1 MSTTF
6 DTWLQTLAAGGKGG
20 SAISLKIATR
30 GLAWEDSIEISGDWS
45 GATLEGSIS
54 AAPDAASAL
63 ATVTIGSAS
72 YDSDADVTVWA
83 VSLASGTGSNS
94 TGILPSDTDGDG
106 VEYLPIAF
114 YLTPSGGSKELLF
127 GAAFPLT
134 GKV

>member
-1 MSTTF
+1 MATTF
-6 DTWLQTLAAGGKGG
+6 DTWLHTLQAGGKGG
-20 SAISLKIATR
+20 ASVSLKLATR
-30 GLAWEDSIEISGDWS
+30 GLAWEDVIEISGDWS
-45 GATLEGSIS
+45 DATIEGSIR

-63 ATVTIGSAS
+63 ATVTVSAGT
-72 YDSDADVTVWA
+72 YDAGDDVTTFD

-94 TGILPSDTDGDG
+94 TGILPSDSDGDG

-114 YLTPSGGSKELLF
+114 YMTPSGGSKELLF

>member
-1 MSTTF
+1 MATTF
-6 DTWLQTLAAGGKGG
+6 DTWLQTLQAGGKGG
-20 SAISLKIATR
+20 ASVSLKLATR
-30 GLAWEDSIEISGDWS
+30 GLSWEDVIEISGDWS
-45 GATLEGSIS
+45 DATIAGSIR

-63 ATVTIGSAS
+63 ATVTVGSGS
-72 YDSDADVTVWA
+72 YDAGDDVTTFD

-94 TGILPSDTDGDG
+94 TGILPSDSDGDG

-114 YLTPSGGSKELLF
+114 YMTLAPASQELLF